1 MSNLSDTETF
11 AATTL
16 ALGVGVIEL
25 EALIEAFLDEV
36 QFGAIQMDQA
46 LGIDDDSDTVLLKH
60 LIFIRQLIDKLEH
73 IGKTRTAGG
82 LDAEAKAYALAPV
95 GQKEETRA
103 AAASVMVMAILLS

>member
-46 LGIDDDSDTVLLKH
+46 LGIDDDSDTVLSN
-60 LIFIRQLIDKLEH
+60 
-73 IGKTRTAGG
+73 T
-82 LDAEAKAYALAPV
+82 
-95 GQKEETRA
+95 
-103 AAASVMVMAILLS
+103 